1 MDRLPPRAVFAAV
14 FVACAGLIAYA
25 IYLQEQEGL
34 DPCPMCILSRYIFIV
49 LGVVCLAAA
58 LHGPRGV
65 MPKVYGA
72 LAALLAL
79 AGAGVSIRHSYVQR
93 FPPAI
98 ESCGSDLDFLVS
110 NLPLSQALPKIF
122 QGTGSCSLVDWRFL
136 GLSIPEW
143 ALVWYLLFAA
153 AIVWVVFL
161 RRPAGQG
168 KGVTPWT

>member
-1 MDRLPPRAVFAAV
+1 MKNLSPRVVFAVV
-14 FVACAGLIAYA
+14 FAFCAGFIAYA
-25 IYLQEQEGL
+25 IWLQEEQGL
-34 DPCPMCILSRYIFIV
+34 DPCPMCILSRYVFIA
-49 LGVVCLAAA
+49 LGIVCLAAA
-58 LHGPRGV
+58 IHGPRG
-65 MPKVYGA
+65 MMLKAYGA
-72 LAALLAL
+72 LATLLAL

-143 ALVWYLLFAA
+143 ALVWYLLFAV

-161 RRPAGQG
+161 RRAG
-168 KGVTPWT
+168 PR